1 MSLRIF
7 KPPQNFNMSN
17 LQEFNILRDAV
28 EEVMEVALITPTRKR
43 EHVEARMVFSKI
55 LIDRGH
61 TTVSVGKFLNKTHG
75 SVIHYCRKFK
85 DFAPYDKVLRRN
97 YETVLSIY
105 REGFD
110 HIHHMDRSQMKA
122 EIFGM
127 RGKLKI
133 KELEIESMK
142 EKLKEA
148 KQETVNDMRLERLKS
163 LMSRVPVGDEE
174 AVYNRLNIFL
184 NGLHN

>member
-28 EEVMEVALITPTRKR
+28 EEVMEVSLITTSRKR

-61 TTVSVGKFLNKTHG
+61 TKVSVGRFLNKTH
-75 SVIHYCRKFK
+75 SIVIHYCKQFE
-85 DFAPYDKVLRRN
+85 DLTPYDKVLRYN

-105 REGFD
+105 RKGYD
-110 HIHHMDRSQMKA
+110 PVYNMDRSQMKT

-133 KELEIESMK
+133 KELEVESMK

>member
-1 MSLRIF
+1 M
-7 KPPQNFNMSN
+7 
-17 LQEFNILRDAV
+17 
-28 EEVMEVALITPTRKR
+28 
-43 EHVEARMVFSKI
+43 
-55 LIDRGH
+55 
-61 TTVSVGKFLNKTHG
+61 KT
-75 SVIHYCRKFK
+75 
-85 DFAPYDKVLRRN
+85 
-97 YETVLSIY
+97 
-105 REGFD
+105 
-110 HIHHMDRSQMKA
+110 

-133 KELEIESMK
+133 KELEVESMK